1 MTETQNAPVKRKKIP
16 LFVPIIFI
24 LVGLGF
30 MALAT
35 YIGSIW
41 VPHLSA
47 AHSINAGGIKTSGTV
62 MSIGE
67 RIMSPA
73 KSEKY
78 AYASIEYGMDGQYYT
93 GDAVLSNKYDV
104 GDSVMITYD
113 PNNTKS
119 ISVDDTKG
127 AAIGAMMLVALIGIL
142 GIGSIAASIA
152 LFRSRA
158 F

>member
-1 MTETQNAPVKRKKIP
+1 MTEVKSELVRRKKVP
-16 LFVPIIFI
+16 LFVPIVFI

-30 MALAT
+30 ISLGAL
-35 YIGSIW
+35 IGSIW
-41 VPHLSA
+41 LPHLATANSL
-47 AHSINAGGIKTSGTV
+47 NAGGVKTSGTV

-73 KSEKY
+73 KSDKY
-78 AYASIEYGMDGQYYT
+78 AFASIEYGMDGQYYN

-127 AAIGAMMLVALIGIL
+127 AAIGAVMLVVLIGVL
-142 GIGSIAASIA
+142 GIGSFAAATA
-152 LFRSRA
+152 LFRSRLL
-158 F
+158 

>member
-1 MTETQNAPVKRKKIP
+1 MTDTKNMPVKRKRIP
-16 LFVPIIFI
+16 SFVPIIFI
-24 LVGLGF
+24 VVGLGF
-30 MALAT
+30 MTLAT

-47 AHSINAGGIKTSGTV
+47 ANSLSAKGVKTSGTV

-73 KSEKY
+73 KSDKY
-78 AYASIEYGMDGQYYT
+78 AFALIEYGMDGQYYT

-127 AAIGAMMLVALIGIL
+127 AAIGAVMLVVLIGVL
-142 GIGSIAASIA
+142 GIGSFAAATA
-152 LFRSRA
+152 LFRSRLL
-158 F
+158 